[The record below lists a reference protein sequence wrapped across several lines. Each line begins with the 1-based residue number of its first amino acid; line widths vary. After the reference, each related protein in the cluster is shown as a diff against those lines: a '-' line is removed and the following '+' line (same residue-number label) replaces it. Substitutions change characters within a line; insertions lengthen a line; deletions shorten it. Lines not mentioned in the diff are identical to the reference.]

1 MAEAAH
7 THREHQFLVTYSL
20 ILITQRVQTKTLNYV
35 MHELPV
41 GNSSLQLC
49 TQEEEM
55 YLGPK
60 PRDDLFFVI
69 RHPIS
74 NKMSVT
80 LGSTATQVYS
90 GRCKHANTYLWVEL
104 LLAKSNSPKS
114 SIAALAALPI
124 AHGCVAPL
132 LLQHQLLSHG
142 HWATGS
148 WKYWSESFHKHLSSL
163 LTKEHISNLLLL
175 SVLCLTCACWFITM
189 PTYMP
194 TSEQL
199 NTTSRHW

>member
-1 MAEAAH
+1 MFCITTMTISVNYFHRSLSSYRELLELCGWGSSH
-7 THREHQFLVTYSL
+7 SQETPFQVTHSL

-35 MHELPV
+35 MHEQPV

-49 TQEEEM
+49 TREEEV

-60 PRDDLFFVI
+60 PSDELFFVI

-90 GRCKHANTYLWVEL
+90 GRCQHANTHLRVEL

-114 SIAALAALPI
+114 STAASAALPI
-124 AHGCVAPL
+124 AHGCVEPL
-132 LLQHQLLSHG
+132 PLQHQLISHG
-142 HWATGS
+142 HSVAGS
-148 WKYWSESFHKHLSSL
+148 WKYWFESFHKHLSS
-163 LTKEHISNLLLL
+163 
-175 SVLCLTCACWFITM
+175 
-189 PTYMP
+189 Y
-194 TSEQL
+194 
-199 NTTSRHW
+199 

>member
-7 THREHQFLVTYSL
+7 THREQQFPVTHSL

-49 TQEEEM
+49 TQEEEV

-60 PRDDLFFVI
+60 PRGELFFVI

-74 NKMSVT
+74 NKVGAS

-90 GRCKHANTYLWVEL
+90 GRCKHANTYL
-104 LLAKSNSPKS
+104 
-114 SIAALAALPI
+114 
-124 AHGCVAPL
+124 
-132 LLQHQLLSHG
+132 
-142 HWATGS
+142 
-148 WKYWSESFHKHLSSL
+148 
-163 LTKEHISNLLLL
+163 
-175 SVLCLTCACWFITM
+175 
-189 PTYMP
+189 
-194 TSEQL
+194 
-199 NTTSRHW
+199 